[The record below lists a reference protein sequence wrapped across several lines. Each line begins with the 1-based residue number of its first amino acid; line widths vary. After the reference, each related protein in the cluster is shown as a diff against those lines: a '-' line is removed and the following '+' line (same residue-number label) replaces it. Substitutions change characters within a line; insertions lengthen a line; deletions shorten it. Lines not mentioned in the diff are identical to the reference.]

1 AEAQQTEIRPVQAG
15 ESIEIGDGVRLE
27 VVHPGPVL
35 IEENRNE
42 NSVSMRLVYGDFTF
56 LFTGDAEQAGEAE
69 MLAGERP
76 LTSLVF
82 KAGHHGSNSSSSLP
96 FLQAVQPQIII
107 VSAGVDNRF
116 GHPAPE
122 MLERADAIGAVVLR
136 TDELGTIS
144 VTTDGRGMAWQAE
157 P

>member
-1 AEAQQTEIRPVQAG
+1 VQAG
-15 ESIEIGDGVRLE
+15 EVIEFGDGVRLE

-35 IEENRNE
+35 VADNRNE

-69 MLAGERP
+69 MLAAGRP
-76 LTSLVF
+76 LSALVF
-82 KAGHHGSNSSSSLP
+82 KAGHHGSNSSSSMP
-96 FLQAVQPQIII
+96 MLQAVQPQIVI

-122 MLERADAIGAVVLR
+122 MLERATAVGAMILR
-136 TDELGTIS
+136 TDELGTIR
-144 VTTDGRGMAWQAE
+144 VTTTGKTMAWQAD
-157 P
+157 PPR